1 MPSLLSGSTL
11 RRGGSGDFIDLAGAQ
26 PQLPDSETTLTG
38 FTLVTDPVL
47 RTSYRSSLGFIE
59 FRTATMWS
67 SLPSGS
73 IKMLATGTT
82 FLSTGTASGTLV
94 VTGGVGI
101 GGNLYVKEDIVVNG
115 LTIGQ
120 GYQGLNNIVIRGT
133 ATTQVNSFENGQE
146 SIVIGY
152 DALKGL
158 TTSYKNIAIGRYALN
173 SGTNISNSIAIG
185 DSALKLVGTN
195 NSPILSTIT
204 NITIISSSTISSATN
219 TVPIVLTITGHGLN
233 TGSQILISNVVGLS
247 TVTNGVSV
255 LNNTPFWVNWITNN
269 AVALYTNKS
278 RTNPANGYTATVG
291 VSTIVTLTAYVGSG
305 TVITPVILTSPNHK
319 ITTGTHIYVDGIVGT
334 TQLNQRDYYVDFI
347 TSSTISLFSD
357 SIVKTPINGTGYTAY
372 SSSGTIFGYVTNDDN
387 IAMGIDVASN
397 LTNGSRN
404 FFFGNTLATNLVTGS
419 NNTIIGHSVANNITQ
434 GNGII
439 ALGGDNLVDGVDN
452 QVNIGS
458 VFYYD
463 GGGNTDIN
471 SDTRTG
477 LGTDSTSTN
486 SGALVVV
493 GGVGIMGK
501 VYSYG
506 SGNPAEDNLLYT
518 PVVTVTAGT
527 APAGPRV
534 GDIWIDST
542 IPAYLQ
548 YIKDGTSTFWVQ
560 VGAV

>member
-1 MPSLLSGSTL
+1 MPRLLSGSTL
-11 RRGGSGDFIDLAGAQ
+11 RRGGSGDFINLAGAQ

-38 FTLVTDPVL
+38 FTVVTDPVL
-47 RTSYRSSLGFIE
+47 RTQYRSSLGFIE

-120 GYQGLNNIVIRGT
+120 GYQGINNIVIKGV
-133 ATTQVNSFENGQE
+133 ATTQTNSFENGQE

-158 TTSYKNIAIGRYALN
+158 TTSYKNIAIGRYAL
-173 SGTNISNSIAIG
+173 STGTNISNSIAIG
-185 DSALKLVGTN
+185 DSALMMIGTN
-195 NSPILSTIT
+195 NSPVLSTIT
-204 NITIISSSTISSATN
+204 NITIISSSTISAATN
-219 TVPIVLTITGHGLN
+219 AIPIVLTIASHGLN
-233 TGSQILISNVVGLS
+233 TGSQILISNAVGLS
-247 TVTNGVSV
+247 TATGSASV
-255 LNNTPFWVNWITNN
+255 LNNTPFWVNWLSSNS
-269 AVALYTNKS
+269 VALYTNKN
-278 RTNPANGYTATVG
+278 RTIPANGFTATVG
-291 VSTIVTLTAYVGSG
+291 VSVVTLNAYVGSG
-305 TVITPVILTSPNHK
+305 TVITPVIVTSPNHG
-319 ITTGTHIYVDGIVGT
+319 ITTGTHIYIDGIVGT
-334 TQLNQRDYYVDFI
+334 TQLNQRDYFVDFI
-347 TSSTISLFSD
+347 TSSTLTLFSD
-357 SIVKTPINGTGYTAY
+357 SIIKTPINGTGYTAY
-372 SSSGTIFGYVTNDDN
+372 SSSGTIFGYVANDDN
-387 IAMGIDVASN
+387 IAIGIDVASK
-397 LTNGSRN
+397 LTNGSKN
-404 FFFGNTLATNLVTGS
+404 FFFGNTLATSLITGS
-419 NNTIIGHSVANNITQ
+419 NNTIIGHSVANNITK
-434 GNGII
+434 GSGII
-439 ALGGDNLVDGVDN
+439 ALGADNLVDGVDN

-463 GGGNTDIN
+463 GRGNTDIN

-493 GGVGIMGK
+493 GGVGIAGK
-501 VYSYG
+501 VYSGG
-506 SGNPAEDNLLYT
+506 SGNPDEDYHLYT
-518 PVVTVTAGT
+518 PIITITTGTVPTSA
-527 APAGPRV
+527 RI
-534 GDIWIDST
+534 GDIWIDAS

-548 YIKDGTSTFWVQ
+548 YIKDGTSTFWIQ

>member
-1 MPSLLSGSTL
+1 MPILLSGSTL

-47 RTSYRSSLGFIE
+47 RTQYRSSLGFIE

-67 SLPSGS
+67 ALPSGS
-73 IKMLATGTT
+73 IKILATGTT

-120 GYQGLNNIVIRGT
+120 GYQGINNIVIRGT
-133 ATTQVNSFENGQE
+133 ATTQINSFENGQE

-173 SGTNISNSIAIG
+173 SGTNISNTIAIG
-185 DSALKLVGTN
+185 DSALKLIGTN
-195 NSPILSTIT
+195 NNPILSTIT
-204 NITIISSSTISSATN
+204 NITIISSSTISAATN
-219 TVPIVLTITGHGLN
+219 AIPIVLTITSHGLN
-233 TGSQILISNVVGLS
+233 TGSQILISNAVGLS
-247 TVTNGVSV
+247 TATGGVSV
-255 LNNTPFWVNWITNN
+255 LNNTPFWVNWLSNN
-269 AVALYTNKS
+269 SVALYTNKS
-278 RTNPANGYTATVG
+278 RTIPANGFTATVG
-291 VSTIVTLTAYVGSG
+291 VSTIVTLNAYVGSG
-305 TVITPVILTSPNHK
+305 TVITPVIVTSPNHG
-319 ITTGTHIYVDGIVGT
+319 ITTGTQIYIDGIVGT
-334 TQLNQRDYYVDFI
+334 TQLNQRSYFVDFI
-347 TSSTISLFSD
+347 TSSTLTLFSN
-357 SIVKTPINGTGYTAY
+357 SIVQAPINGTGYTAY
-372 SSSGTIFGYVTNDDN
+372 SGSGTIFNYVTNDDN
-387 IAMGIDVASN
+387 IAMGIDVASK
-397 LTNGSRN
+397 LTNGSQN

-419 NNTIIGHSVANNITQ
+419 NNTIIGHSVANNITK
-434 GNGII
+434 GSGII
-439 ALGGDNLVDGVDN
+439 ALGGDNLIDGVDN

-463 GGGNTDIN
+463 GRGNTDIN

-477 LGTDSTSTN
+477 LGTDSTGTN

-493 GGVGIMGK
+493 GGLGIAGK
-501 VYSYG
+501 VYSG
-506 SGNPAEDNLLYT
+506 GGGNPDEGYQLYT
-518 PVVTVTAGT
+518 PIVTVTT
-527 APAGPRV
+527 TTPLTPKI
-534 GDIWIDST
+534 GDIWIDPSV
-542 IPAYLQ
+542 PAYLQ
-548 YIKDGTSTFWVQ
+548 YIKDGTSTFWIQ

>member
-38 FTLVTDPVL
+38 FTIVTDSVL
-47 RTSYRSSLGFIE
+47 RTQYRSSLGFIE
-59 FRTATMWS
+59 FKTATMWS
-67 SLPSGS
+67 ALPSGS

-82 FLSTGTASGTLV
+82 FLSTGTDTGTLV

-120 GYQGLNNIVIRGT
+120 GYKGINNIVIRGT
-133 ATTQVNSFENGQE
+133 ATTQVNNFENGQE

-173 SGTNISNSIAIG
+173 TGTNISNSIAIG
-185 DSALKLVGTN
+185 DSALKMIGTN
-195 NSPILSTIT
+195 NNPILSTIT

-219 TVPIVLTITGHGLN
+219 AIPIVLTITSHGLN
-233 TGSQILISNVVGLS
+233 TGSQILISNAVGLS
-247 TVTNGVSV
+247 TATGAASV
-255 LNNTPFWVNWITNN
+255 LNGIPFWVNWLSNN
-269 AVALYTNKS
+269 SVALYTNKS
-278 RTNPANGYTATVG
+278 RTIPSNGFTATVG
-291 VSTIVTLTAYVGSG
+291 VSTIVTLTGYVGSG
-305 TVITPVILTSPNHK
+305 TVVTPVIVTSPNHG
-319 ITTGTHIYVDGIVGT
+319 ITTGTQIYIDGIVGT
-334 TQLNQRDYYVDFI
+334 TQLNQRSYFIDFI
-347 TSSTISLFSD
+347 TSSTLTLFSD
-357 SIVKTPINGTGYTAY
+357 SIIKTPINGTGYTAY
-372 SSSGTIFGYVTNDDN
+372 SSSGTIFNYITNDDN
-387 IAMGIDVASN
+387 IAMGIDVASK
-397 LTNGSRN
+397 LTNGSKN

-419 NNTIIGHSVANNITQ
+419 NNTIIGHSVANNITR
-434 GNGII
+434 GSGII

-463 GGGNTDIN
+463 GRGNTDIN
-471 SDTRTG
+471 SDSRTG
-477 LGTDSTSTN
+477 LGTESTSTN

-493 GGVGIMGK
+493 GGLGIAGN
-501 VYSYG
+501 VYSG
-506 SGNPAEDNLLYT
+506 TCGNPDEGNLLYT
-518 PVVTVTAGT
+518 PIITVTTGT
-527 APAGPRV
+527 APVPARI
-534 GDIWIDST
+534 GDIWIDSS

-548 YIKDGTSTFWVQ
+548 YIKDGTSTFWIQ